1 MQQGP
6 QSDLLKN
13 ALTGHELQHHTDH
26 EAQHRQAT
34 IEQFGPLMEAPTLV
48 LAHDPHRRLKGPWII
63 QTPFIGRP
71 ALAFR
76 FGKAAPSQ
84 RGFAVIVHGSPPV
97 QPSC

>member
-13 ALTGHELQHHTDH
+13 ALTCYQFQHHADR

-34 IEQFGPLMEAPTLV
+34 IEQFGPRMEAPTLV
-48 LAHDPHRRLKGPWII
+48 LGHDPHLELTGSWII
-63 QTPFIGRP
+63 QTPFFGTP

-76 FGKAAPSQ
+76 FGKAAPAQ
-84 RGFAVIVHGSPPV
+84 RGVTAAEPSPGPRCKPV
-97 QPSC
+97 